1 MIKRMKIFLG
11 PRRFRAF
18 LALLAATGLASL
30 ALNVLFQGSQAA
42 TGIQS
47 LLLVIFIL
55 GSTVL
60 ILGRLPTEERLRWLG
75 IIVPSALAIIIG
87 SLALPHLTGLFV
99 GAGVGWIVAGI
110 FIFRDARGPQNYR
123 AAVKAMRKGDYQ
135 SAIASMSTEIRE
147 KPNQAQHFRFR
158 AELHR
163 LAGDLASARADYQR
177 MAELDAQSAVAFNG
191 LAEVELQAR
200 RYDDARRA
208 ARKAHEL
215 APDEWVAAYNLGMI
229 EERLRQDDAARRHLS
244 DALSL
249 DIPDSRHRLLV
260 HLYLWR
266 IHQRRE
272 DLDSASESLAALK
285 REKAG
290 LEEWQVIMSADEA
303 QALRAVLSDDIA
315 EARLS
320 HKGRNAKCTA
330 VVGEQTCL
338 SAA

>member
-1 MIKRMKIFLG
+1 MIKRMQIFLG
-11 PRRFRAF
+11 PRRFRAL
-18 LALLAATGLASL
+18 LALLAVTGLASL
-30 ALNVLFQGSQAA
+30 ALNVMFQGSPVA
-42 TGIQS
+42 TSIQS
-47 LLLVIFIL
+47 LLLFIFIL
-55 GSTVL
+55 GSSVL
-60 ILGRLPTEERLRWLG
+60 ILGRLPTAERLRWLG

-110 FIFRDARGPQNYR
+110 FIFRDPRGPQNYR

-135 SAIASMSTEIRE
+135 SAIASMSTEIGE
-147 KPNQAQHFRFR
+147 KPKEAQHYRFR

-163 LAGDLASARADYQR
+163 LAGDLESARADYQR
-177 MAELDAQSAVAFNG
+177 MAELDARSAVAYNG

-200 RYDDARRA
+200 RYEDARRA
-208 ARKAHEL
+208 ALKAHEL

-244 DALSL
+244 DALSM
-249 DIPDSRHRLLV
+249 DMPDSRHRLLI

-266 IHQRRE
+266 ICQRRG
-272 DLDSASESLAALK
+272 DLDSASEALAALK

-303 QALRAVLSDDIA
+303 QALRAVLSDDID
-315 EARLS
+315 EARRLIKDETQDVS
-320 HKGRNAKCTA
+320 R
-330 VVGEQTCL
+330 
-338 SAA
+338 

>member
-1 MIKRMKIFLG
+1 MIKRLQIFLG
-11 PRRFRAF
+11 PRRFRAI
-18 LALLAATGLASL
+18 LALLGSTGFASL
-30 ALNVLFQGSQAA
+30 ALNVLVQGSPLANV
-42 TGIQS
+42 IQS

-55 GSTVL
+55 GTLVL
-60 ILGRLPTEERLRWLG
+60 VLGRLPSEERLRWLG

-99 GAGVGWIVAGI
+99 GAGLGWIVAGI

-135 SAIASMSTEIRE
+135 SAITSMSTEIRE
-147 KPNQAQHFRFR
+147 RPKKAQHYRFR

-163 LAGDLASARADYQR
+163 LAGDLDAARADYQR
-177 MAELDAQSAVAFNG
+177 MTELDARSAVAYNG

-200 RYDDARRA
+200 RYEDARRA
-208 ARKAHEL
+208 AQKAHEL
-215 APDEWVAAYNLGMI
+215 SPDEWVAAYNLGMI
-229 EERLRQDDAARRHLS
+229 EERLLQDDAARSHLS
-244 DALSL
+244 NALAL

-266 IHQRRE
+266 IHQRRG
-272 DLDSASESLAALK
+272 DQKLASGALAALK

-303 QALRAVLSDDIA
+303 QALRAVLSDDIE
-315 EARLS
+315 EARRLIMNEMQHVS
-320 HKGRNAKCTA
+320 
-330 VVGEQTCL
+330 Q
-338 SAA
+338 